1 MQILTKEVR
10 FGLTRLVR
18 LHYSRIGSFRER
30 TGSGQPGSDSC
41 DQIPPNWIRS
51 IHHCHHAHPAIV
63 FRGNEPCHC
72 FQRRRPNRC
81 YEWTIL
87 HWRHLWFVLL
97 WLDVYDIWQEDLR
110 HIGALLILISSAL
123 LTVAVNMGMFITF
136 RFFTGW
142 GCFQL
147 LATVPLWIAEIAP
160 PKIRGILVDIHP
172 VMVNFGY
179 TCASYV
185 GIGFYYYT
193 GGGKNTPGEAQWA
206 CRWFSQPYS
215 LVECTGFPSRP
226 ASFYLRIVSRRRG
239 LLFIGCTRTP
249 RILPM
254 SLPKESSIRCG
265 NRSSSICPCH
275 LHHYS
280 QLHTDPPQSI
290 HPKTGLHHHV
300 LDLRADELGRD
311 RD

>member
-1 MQILTKEVR
+1 VTRYPQTGYAASIIATTLTQPSFFEAMNLATASNADALIGATN
-10 FGLTRLVR
+10 GLFYTEG
-18 LHYSRIGSFRER
+18 IFGSFCCGWMSTTYGRKISA
-30 TGSGQPGSDSC
+30 T
-41 DQIPPNWIRS
+41 
-51 IHHCHHAHPAIV
+51 
-63 FRGNEPCHC
+63 F
-72 FQRRRPNRC
+72 
-81 YEWTIL
+81 
-87 HWRHLWFVLL
+87 
-97 WLDVYDIWQEDLR
+97 
-110 HIGALLILISSAL
+110 GALLILISSAL

-193 GGGKNTPGEAQWA
+193 GGGKTPGEAQWA

-226 ASFYLRIVSRRRG
+226 ASFSLRIVSRRRG

-275 LHHYS
+275 L
-280 QLHTDPPQSI
+280 PPLQPATYRSSAK
-290 HPKTGLHHHV
+290 HPPENGPSSSCS
-300 LDLRADELGRD
+300 
-311 RD
+311 